1 MPMKKMTLQ
10 AIAEAANVS
19 CATVSRCLSGREG
32 VGEKTRQR
40 VLQLCREMG
49 YNPNFME
56 SAPHRSGRIGLL
68 CPSLAEPGCA
78 KMAARLEEYLGKL
91 DYSLVVAQSHGNKPG
106 EQSALQRLLA
116 QHVDGLIVIPASRET
131 RKLLRTLEQ
140 PAEAVFLGAYLG
152 DQPESY
158 VAVDHFLGGQAA
170 VRYLHAHGCKSILF
184 VGREEL
190 EVSHKRRD
198 GAVSAFRQFRVT
210 GVCVDSKELPQI
222 HWQDFDGII
231 AADCAIALRIPA
243 GKRVISFDGEALGG
257 MGITTLDSPGN
268 MAQIAADILL
278 EKMERPIGGY
288 SHRMVVPELVKREVK
303 GNG

>member
-1 MPMKKMTLQ
+1 MKKMTLQ

-68 CPSLAEPGCA
+68 CPSLAEPGWA
-78 KMAARLEEYLGKL
+78 KLAAQLEAYLGTL
-91 DYSLVVAQSHGNKPG
+91 DYSMVVAQSHGSKPG
-106 EQSALQRLLA
+106 EQSALQRLIA
-116 QHVDGLIVIPASRET
+116 QHVDAVVVIPVSKES
-131 RKLLRTLEQ
+131 RKLLHTMEQ
-140 PAEAVFLGAYLG
+140 PVESVFLGAYLG

-170 VRYLHAHGCKSILF
+170 VRYLCEHGCKNILF
-184 VGREEL
+184 VGREES
-190 EVSHKRRD
+190 EVSNKRRA

-210 GVCVDSKELPQI
+210 GVCVDSKDLSQI
-222 HWQDFDGII
+222 HWQDFDGVI

-243 GKRVISFDGEALGG
+243 DKQVISFDGEALGG

-288 SHRMVVPELVKREVK
+288 SHRMVVPELVKREVTR
-303 GNG
+303 NG